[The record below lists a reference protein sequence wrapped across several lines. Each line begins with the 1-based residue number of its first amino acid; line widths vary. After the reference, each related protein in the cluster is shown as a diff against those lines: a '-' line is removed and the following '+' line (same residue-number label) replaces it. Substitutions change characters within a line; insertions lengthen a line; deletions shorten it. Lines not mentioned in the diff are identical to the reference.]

1 MGNVETI
8 EERKST
14 PVKLECDVLVAGGGT
29 AGILAALAAARNG
42 AKTVLVERYGH
53 LGGTMINGAGP
64 LHSFFNLWKAFPGVA
79 KKQVVRGIA
88 QEIVDR
94 MVEAGGSLGHVEMK
108 QGFEYDSV
116 ATIIDRE
123 VFKTLA
129 FDMFKE
135 AGVNLLLHTFMVDV
149 VKEANSLKG
158 IIIES
163 KSGREAILAKT
174 TIDTT
179 GDADVAFRAGV
190 KCHIMKRSAAM
201 PFGMAN
207 VDLKR
212 AVAFFREKDMLTA
225 LAHGDKGSERDDI
238 VRIGFDIRKL
248 DAFNEIIEK
257 IAYWGGP
264 LTMSCHEND
273 LGFINVTNTRPINAV
288 DVGDIT
294 RAEIELREQV
304 MGMAELMKKHIP
316 GFEKAYLSWTPTQFG
331 ARRSRIVD
339 CEYDLTLGDIVE
351 GRRFDDEVALYGF
364 HDMAPEI
371 MIKEGKAYGIPYR
384 ALLPRG
390 VDNLLVAGRLI
401 TTAHKA
407 HQSTRNTV
415 SCMAQG
421 QAVGTA
427 ASLCSRM
434 NVTPRALDIK
444 ILRETLVKA
453 GVYLGD

>member
-1 MGNVETI
+1 MGNVKTI

-29 AGILAALAAARNG
+29 SGIVAALAAARND
-42 AKTVLVERYGH
+42 ARTVLVERYGH
-53 LGGTMINGAGP
+53 LGGTMIHGAGP

-79 KKQVVRGIA
+79 KKQVVKGIA

-94 MVEAGGSLGHVEMK
+94 MVAAGGSLGHVEME
-108 QGFEYDSV
+108 QGYKYDSV

-123 VFKTLA
+123 VFKAVA

-135 AGVNLLLHTFMVDV
+135 AGITLLLHTLVVDAV
-149 VKEANSLKG
+149 MEDKSLKG
-158 IIIES
+158 IIVES
-163 KSGREAILAKT
+163 KSGREALLART
-174 TIDTT
+174 TIDTS

-190 KCHIMKRSAAM
+190 KCFGTKRAAAM

-207 VDLKR
+207 VDLKK
-212 AVAFFREKDMLTA
+212 AVAFFKEQGMLTD
-225 LAHGDKGSERDDI
+225 LAHADKGSERDDI

-248 DAFNEIIEK
+248 DVFSEIIKK

-264 LTMSCHEND
+264 LTISCHEND
-273 LGFINVTNTRPINAV
+273 LGFINITNTKPMNAV
-288 DVGDIT
+288 DTGELT

-304 MGMAELMKKHIP
+304 MGMAQLMKQHIP

-339 CEYDLTLGDIVE
+339 CEYDLSLADIIE
-351 GRRFDDEVALYGF
+351 AKRFDDEVALYGF
-364 HDMAPEI
+364 HDLAPEI
-371 MIKEGKAYGIPYR
+371 MIKDGQAYGIPYR

-427 ASLCSRM
+427 AALCSRLK
-434 NVTPRALDIK
+434 VTPRALDPK
-444 ILRETLVKA
+444 LLRETLVRDGA
-453 GVYLGD
+453 YLGD